1 MIKFLTEFNRN
12 LTDWMDSLTGVG
24 SIMLIFGLF
33 ALAILLFPLIM
44 LVSVIFA
51 GYVIFDSAKNCTK

>member
-12 LTDWMDSLTGVG
+12 LTDWMDSLTGIG

-51 GYVIFDSAKNCTK
+51 GYVIFDSAKNCAK